1 MEHTP
6 GKYRS
11 AVNGFVS
18 QVDTVHDCEN
28 SPQSSL
34 PAAVL
39 CGCST
44 IKQEDPPSTVFS
56 TTLHR
61 DFLLEKKMSFVL
73 PKRIN
78 EIIIKQK
85 HDCQS

>member
-1 MEHTP
+1 MEYTP

-34 PAAVL
+34 PAAVFVTVQQ
-39 CGCST
+39 SIRKT
-44 IKQEDPPSTVFS
+44 PPSTVFS

-61 DFLLEKKMSFVL
+61 DFLLKKKISFIL